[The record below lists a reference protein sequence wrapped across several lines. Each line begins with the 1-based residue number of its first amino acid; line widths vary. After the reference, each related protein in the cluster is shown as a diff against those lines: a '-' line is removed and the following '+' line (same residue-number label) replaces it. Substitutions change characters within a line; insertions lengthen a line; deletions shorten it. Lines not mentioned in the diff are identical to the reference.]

1 MNVRFLSP
9 AIAASLLATVGCD
22 RAPEPLKV
30 AKPLSMR
37 QLLNAEYAS
46 QWARDGRARLVDGQY
61 RESAAPGAATEI
73 LVRATEFSAL
83 GDLDGDGA
91 GDGVLVI
98 ESDPGGSGVFFE
110 LAGALNRA
118 EQPVTLTPVSL
129 GDRVQVT
136 GLSLDKDGTV
146 RVNLVKHG
154 PNDPQCCPTLKVT
167 LRYRLSGDRLVSAD
181 QEPNRV
187 SASPVT
193 RYTVHSLIPTAPMRS

>member
-1 MNVRFLSP
+1 MNVRFP
-9 AIAASLLATVGCD
+9 CIVAASLLAAACG
-22 RAPEPLKV
+22 REPEPPQA

-46 QWARDGRARLVDGQY
+46 QWAREGRARLVDGQY

-73 LVRATEFSAL
+73 LVRATEFGAL

-118 EQPVTLTPVSL
+118 EQAVTLTPVSL

-136 GLSLDKDGTV
+136 GLSLEKDGTV
-146 RVNLVKHG
+146 RVSLVKHG
-154 PNDPQCCPTLKVT
+154 PNDPQCCPTLNVT
-167 LRYRLSGDRLVSAD
+167 LRYRVSGDRLVSAD
-181 QEPNRV
+181 QDPNRV

-193 RYTVHSLIPTAPMRS
+193 RYTVHSLMPTAPMRS